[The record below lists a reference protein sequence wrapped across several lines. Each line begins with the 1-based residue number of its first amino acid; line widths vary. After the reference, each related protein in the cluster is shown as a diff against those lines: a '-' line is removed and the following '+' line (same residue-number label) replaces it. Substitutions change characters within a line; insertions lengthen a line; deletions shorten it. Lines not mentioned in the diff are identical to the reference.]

1 MMEQYIV
8 RELKEDIKYLI
19 KRIAELDE
27 KIEEVNKMDKKKI
40 NNNKDIKLFDR
51 FDWAAIGVAACG
63 IILFIHLVI
72 KLKG

>member
-1 MMEQYIV
+1 MKQYIAE
-8 RELKEDIKYLI
+8 ELKEDIKYLI
-19 KRIAELDE
+19 QKVTELINNKE
-27 KIEEVNKMDKKKI
+27 KVNNKMDKKKKNI
-40 NNNKDIKLFDR
+40 IKLLDK